1 MQIIDDAIPKEYQ
14 DFLETLLLN
23 NSHFPY
29 YYEYNT
35 VIGVEEEFIGNSDDN
50 IIMQPQFVHKFYDC
64 GEILST
70 AYDNI
75 MHIFDGTGIESL
87 SPIRLKVNLLHS
99 PFDRSK
105 GTHHIPHIDNDN
117 GNHISFIYYVNDSD
131 GDTYLFDKVLDKNS
145 PIETYKRKVS
155 NLKIKKRVSPKKGR
169 ILIFDSNRF
178 HASSPPLNHP
188 TRCVINMVF
197 KES

>member
-1 MQIIDDAIPKEYQ
+1 MQIIDDAIPKKYQ

-23 NSHFPY
+23 NNHFPY
-29 YYEYNT
+29 YYESNT
-35 VIGVEEEFIGNSDDN
+35 VTGLDEELVENSDDN
-50 IIMQPQFVHKFYDC
+50 IIVQPQFVHKFYDC

-105 GTHHIPHIDNDN
+105 GIHHIPHIDNDN